1 MAAEKV
7 IIAGFGGQGVLL
19 MGQVLAYAGMLENKE
34 VSWIPSYGPE
44 MRGGTANC
52 NVIVSAKKIGSP
64 VISTP
69 DTLIALNRPSM
80 EKFESSVK
88 KDGVMIY
95 NKSLI
100 DVEPKRSDI
109 KAVSADITNIA
120 IEMGNTKIANMIA
133 LGVYLGITKTVKLE
147 SIMQALKKMLPERHH
162 DKLPLNQK
170 ALEKGMSLVA

>member
-52 NVIVSAKKIGSP
+52 NIIVSDKKIGSP
-64 VISTP
+64 IISSP
-69 DTLIALNRPSM
+69 DTVIALNRPSM
-80 EKFESSVK
+80 EKFENTLK
-88 KDGVMIY
+88 KDGVLIY

-100 DVEPKRSDI
+100 DVEPKRDDV
-109 KAVSADITNIA
+109 KKVPGDITNIA
-120 IEMGNTKIANMIA
+120 KEMGNTKIANMIA
-133 LGVYLGITKTVKLE
+133 LGMYLGTTKVVRLE
-147 SIMQALKKMLPERHH
+147 SIMAALKKMLPERHH
-162 DKLPLNQK
+162 DKLPLNQE
-170 ALEKGMSLVA
+170 ALEKGMSLVG

>member
-52 NVIVSAKKIGSP
+52 NVIVSSKKIGSP